1 MVVVFLLL
9 QLYFFAK
16 VIVAKDLSM
25 QSLHYYV
32 GMGTQSGGRVVSVS
46 DSLGTQKEF
55 SKGIQRNFIVMAK
68 EL

>member
-1 MVVVFLLL
+1 MFLFL
-9 QLYFFAK
+9 QLYSVSAK

-25 QSLHYYV
+25 QFLNSYV
-32 GMGTQSGGRVVSVS
+32 GIGTWSGGRVVSVS
-46 DSLGTQKEF
+46 DSMGTQKEF